1 MEHITET
8 PTVKAPPERFTG
20 DVYLN
25 PIEAPSDPA
34 RLASALVRFT
44 PGARTNWHS
53 HAKGQ
58 VLYITDGVG
67 LVGTRDGHVARVSAG
82 ETVKCPAGEEHWHGA
97 TDTTLLAHIA
107 MVVGDESG
115 DGTTWLEP
123 VTDEQYAAALATV
136 GRTKGGQNSPCHGRD
151 A

>member
-8 PTVKAPPERFTG
+8 STLKAPAERFTG

-25 PIEAPSDPA
+25 PIEAPSAPA
-34 RLASALVRFT
+34 CLASGLVRFT

-58 VLYITDGVG
+58 VLYVTDGIG
-67 LVGTRDGHVARVSAG
+67 LVGTRDGEVARITAG
-82 ETVKCPAGEEHWHGA
+82 DIVKCPAGEEHWHGG
-97 TDTTLLAHIA
+97 TDTTLMAHIA
-107 MVVGDESG
+107 IVVGDESG

-123 VTDEQYAAALATV
+123 VTDEQYKTALAAV
-136 GRTKGGQNSPCHGRD
+136 SR
-151 A
+151 